1 MTINKQHTIAKTV
14 SVEGIGLHTGKA
26 VKMKFEPAPENTGI
40 VFVRTDLPEE
50 PMVKASFKNV
60 TSTVRGTVLTENGV
74 SVNTVEHVLSAL
86 RGCGVDNLIVKLSN
100 IEPPICDGSAKKFVE
115 MIDEAGK
122 VPQNAERPTFYLK
135 EKVSL
140 HAEEK
145 SMLYFPSDKF
155 EVIFTLSYDNNI
167 VPPKTVGI
175 EINED
180 TYKNL
185 IAPSRTFGFEHEFEY
200 LKTNNLAQG
209 GSLENAILINND
221 GTIRN
226 PEGLRDEKELVKHK
240 ILDLIGDLAL
250 LGGDIKGT
258 IIAKRTGH
266 AFNAKFARLFY
277 EKFNDAL
284 RSKENKMMYIDEI
297 KNCLPHRYP
306 MLLVDRVTS
315 IIPGESITGYKNLT
329 ANEEFFNG
337 HFPEK
342 SIMPGVL
349 LIEAM
354 GQLSGILFLS
364 QPEYKNKIPMFL
376 GIDKVRFRKQ
386 VIPGDR
392 IDISA
397 RVLKTRGLTGKMET
411 QIHVDGELVT
421 SAELLFQLAD
431 AK

>member
-1 MTINKQHTIAKTV
+1 MTKNKQHTLAKSV
-14 SVEGIGLHTGKA
+14 SVEGTGLHTGKA
-26 VKMKFEPAPENTGI
+26 VKMEFVPAPENTGI
-40 VFVRTDLPEE
+40 VFVRTDLEGE
-50 PMVKASFKNV
+50 PTIKASFKNV
-60 TSTVRGTVLTENGV
+60 TSTVRGTVLTENNI

-86 RGCGVDNLIVKLSN
+86 RGCGVDNLVVKLSN

-122 VPQNAERPTFYLK
+122 VSQNAERTLFYLK

-140 HAEEK
+140 HSEEK
-145 SMLYFPSDKF
+145 SMIYFPSDKF

-180 TYKNL
+180 TYRNL

-209 GSLENAILINND
+209 GSLENAIVINND

>member
-1 MTINKQHTIAKTV
+1 MTTNKQYTLAKAV

-26 VKMKFEPAPENTGI
+26 VKMEFVPAPENTGI
-40 VFVRTDLPEE
+40 VFVRTDLEGE
-50 PMVKASFKNV
+50 PTIKASFKNV
-60 TSTVRGTVLTENGV
+60 TSTVRGTVLTENNI

-100 IEPPICDGSAKKFVE
+100 TEPPICDGSAKKFVE

-122 VPQNAERPTFYLK
+122 VPQNAERTLFYLK

-140 HAEEK
+140 HSEGK
-145 SMLYFPSDKF
+145 SMIYFPSDKF

-180 TYKNL
+180 TYRNL

-209 GSLENAILINND
+209 GSLENAIVINND

-240 ILDLIGDLAL
+240 ILDLIGDFAL

-258 IIAKRTGH
+258 IIAQRTGH